1 VDRIVSK
8 TGHPENPARSAETV
22 ASGASPAAWVFWSG
36 LAVAAA
42 VALFDQLSKWAITDL
57 IMDAHCVTP
66 PMTQPGCTIPVLSFF
81 NLTLVYNPGV
91 TFGLGG
97 GLGPLVLAALAAAI
111 SVGLVVWLRRV
122 DSLLLAIAIGGII
135 GGAIGNVI
143 DRLRF
148 GAVVDFLDVFIPG
161 SALPHWPAF
170 NLADSAIVVGV
181 GVILIDG
188 LIAGRG
194 KTT

>member
-1 VDRIVSK
+1 MPETGNPEDRVRSAGAAADG
-8 TGHPENPARSAETV
+8 TSPPARM
-22 ASGASPAAWVFWSG
+22 FWSG

-42 VALFDQLSKWAITDL
+42 VLLFDQLSKWAITGMVIDP
-57 IMDAHCVTP
+57 ACVTP
-66 PMTQPGCTIPVLSFF
+66 PATQPGCAIPVLPFF

-97 GLGPLVLAALAAAI
+97 GLGPLVLSGLAVAI
-111 SVGLVVWLRRV
+111 SVGLAVWLRKV
-122 DSLLLAIAIGGII
+122 DSMLLAIAIGGII
-135 GGAIGNVI
+135 GGAIGNVV

-161 SALPHWPAF
+161 STLPHWPAF

-181 GVILIDG
+181 GLIIVDG
-188 LIAGRG
+188 LIAGRA
-194 KTT
+194 KTA

>member
-1 VDRIVSK
+1 MSK
-8 TGHPENPARSAETV
+8 TETGHTEDRAQTV
-22 ASGASPAAWVFWSG
+22 EKAVRDSSPAAWVFWAG
-36 LAVAAA
+36 LAVAVV
-42 VALFDQLSKWAITDL
+42 VALLDQVSKWAITSL
-57 IMDAHCVTP
+57 VMDPACVAP
-66 PMTQPGCTIPVLSFF
+66 PFTQPGCAIPVLSFF

-97 GLGPLVLAALAAAI
+97 ELGPLVLSALALAI
-111 SVGLVVWLRRV
+111 AVGLVVWLRRV
-122 DSLLLAIAIGGII
+122 DSLLLAIAVGGII

-148 GAVVDFLDVFIPG
+148 GAVVDFLDVYIPG

-181 GVILIDG
+181 GIIVIDG

>member
-1 VDRIVSK
+1 M
-8 TGHPENPARSAETV
+8 
-22 ASGASPAAWVFWSG
+22 FWSG

-42 VALFDQLSKWAITDL
+42 VLLFDQLSKWAITGMVIDP
-57 IMDAHCVTP
+57 ACVTP
-66 PMTQPGCTIPVLSFF
+66 PATQPGCAIPVLPFF

-97 GLGPLVLAALAAAI
+97 GLGPLVLSGLAVAI
-111 SVGLVVWLRRV
+111 SVGLAVWLRKV
-122 DSLLLAIAIGGII
+122 DSMLLAIAIGGII
-135 GGAIGNVI
+135 GGAIGNVV

-161 SALPHWPAF
+161 STLPHWPAF

-181 GVILIDG
+181 GLIIVDG
-188 LIAGRG
+188 LIAGRA
-194 KTT
+194 KTA